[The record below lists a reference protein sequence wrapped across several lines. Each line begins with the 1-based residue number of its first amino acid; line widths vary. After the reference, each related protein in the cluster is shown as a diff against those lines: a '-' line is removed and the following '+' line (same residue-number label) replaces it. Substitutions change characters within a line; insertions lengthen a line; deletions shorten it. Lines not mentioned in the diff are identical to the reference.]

1 MIYDYNVWCED
12 EHSEI
17 DHWTED
23 EAEAMEAAAS
33 YRREYGVWP
42 TITRYP
48 TRDMPDGT
56 YQTDTSTGE
65 VVFHGY
71 VETDT
76 TTPNLA
82 VPQRTYKDFAV

>member
-48 TRDMPDGT
+48 TRETDDGYIT
-56 YQTDTSTGE
+56 TDTSTGE

-76 TTPNLA
+76 TTPNLDA
-82 VPQRTYKDFAV
+82 PHIIPEDFAV